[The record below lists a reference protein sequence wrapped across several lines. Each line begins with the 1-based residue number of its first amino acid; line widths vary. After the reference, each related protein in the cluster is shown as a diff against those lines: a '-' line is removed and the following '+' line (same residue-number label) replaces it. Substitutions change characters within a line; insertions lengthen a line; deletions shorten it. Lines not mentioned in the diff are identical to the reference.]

1 MKTKRFFSVFLL
13 VVLIMSLWAMPYAA
27 ADNTSVLPEDPDIQ
41 CRAALLIDAHT
52 GLPVYAKNEHQ
63 EMYPASLTKIMTA
76 LLVLEAVDSGRLSL
90 TQELTASYSAL
101 NTGLS
106 ADGSTANIK
115 EGEVM
120 TLEQYLTCMLVVSA
134 NEACNVL
141 AEAVSGSIG
150 AFVDTMNERAKELG
164 CVNTHFVNTTGLHD
178 SQHYTSAWDLYL
190 ITQEAMKHETFMRI
204 CDTATATIPATNLSE
219 ARTLRTTNYLIGSWY
234 SRGYLNS
241 DAHGIKT
248 GSTSEAGHCLVSSAT
263 KGSLS
268 FISVV
273 LGGDRVTLENN
284 EIRTYSFYDTNLL
297 FKWAFD
303 NFSYKTVMEGQ
314 TKIQEV
320 PVSLSKIDHVLAVA
334 AEDTEIL
341 MPNALAVEDLTQRV
355 TLLADVV
362 EAPVKAGQKLGT
374 LEMCYGDTV
383 YATVNL
389 LADND
394 VEASKLLTF
403 WRDVQ
408 LFFAKT
414 SVRVVLIV
422 LAVLIAALLIWKLLF
437 SRRRYRYGR
446 SVGRSRSSN
455 YRGRRRH

>member
-1 MKTKRFFSVFLL
+1 MKTKRFLSVFLL
-13 VVLIMSLWAMPYAA
+13 AALVMSLFAA
-27 ADNTSVLPEDPDIQ
+27 PCALADDPPELPQDPEIS
-41 CRAALLIDAHT
+41 CKAALLVDANT

-63 EMYPASLTKIMTA
+63 ELYPASLTKIMTA
-76 LLVLEAVDSGRLSL
+76 LLVLEAVDEGRLSL
-90 TQELTASYSAL
+90 DEPLTASYTAL
-101 NTGLS
+101 HTGLS
-106 ADGSTANIK
+106 SDGSTANIK
-115 EGEVM
+115 EGETM
-120 TLEQYLTCMLVVSA
+120 TAAQYLTCMLVVSA

-141 AEAVSGSIG
+141 AEAVSGSVA
-150 AFVDTMNERAKELG
+150 AFVDAMNEKAALLG

-190 ITQEAMKHETFMRI
+190 IVREAMKHDVFMSL

-219 ARTLRTTNYLIGSWY
+219 ARTLHTTNYLIGAWY

-263 KGSLS
+263 RGSLS

-297 FKWAFD
+297 FNWAFD
-303 NFSYKTVMEGQ
+303 SFSYQTVIEKGVAV
-314 TKIQEV
+314 QEV
-320 PVSLSKIDHVLAVA
+320 PVSLSKIDHVLAETAGEKEV
-334 AEDTEIL
+334 L
-341 MPNALAVEDLTQRV
+341 MPRVLSPENLSQKV
-355 TLLADVV
+355 TLDQETV
-362 EAPVKAGQKLGT
+362 EAPVTAGQKLGT
-374 LEMCYGDTV
+374 LELSYDGTV
-383 YATVNL
+383 YATVDL
-389 LADND
+389 LAAND

-403 WRDVQ
+403 WRDVK

-414 SVRVVLIV
+414 SVRVALVV
-422 LAVLIAALLIWKLLF
+422 LAVLLLAFLVWKLLF

-446 SVGRSRSSN
+446 SVGRSSRSN
-455 YRGRRRH
+455 YRGRRRR